1 MTDELKRRM
10 ESDARRRNRKIRKER
25 GIRYGDGYSIRC
37 LGRFRSPA
45 DKVYFL
51 YEIIND
57 KDRNFKTGLRTFDL
71 FEDDVIDIYRP
82 ATYDEMMEI
91 MHGEWMEVLAN

>member
-1 MTDELKRRM
+1 MTDELKRQM
-10 ESDARRRNRKIRKER
+10 ESDARRRNRIIRKKR

-37 LGRFRSPA
+37 LGRFRSTA
-45 DKVYFL
+45 GKVYFL
-51 YEIIND
+51 YEISNV
-57 KDRNFKTGLRTFDL
+57 RNWNFKTGLRTFDL

-91 MHGEWMEVLAN
+91 MHGEWMEVLAD